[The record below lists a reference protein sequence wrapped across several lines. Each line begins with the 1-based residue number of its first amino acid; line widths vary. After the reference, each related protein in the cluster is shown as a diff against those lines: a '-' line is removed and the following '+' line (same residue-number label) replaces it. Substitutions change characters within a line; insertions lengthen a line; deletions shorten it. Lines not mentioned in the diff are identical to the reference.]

1 MLAIVLF
8 IQNQSISCLL
18 VSSSGTVHIDNMIE
32 IVALSTVTGYWLILK
47 VSNVYEAKILPEIVL
62 RMKGIIAYYFN
73 VEPKTYLLK

>member
-1 MLAIVLF
+1 MI
-8 IQNQSISCLL
+8 
-18 VSSSGTVHIDNMIE
+18 IE

-62 RMKGIIAYYFN
+62 RMKRIIAYSFN